1 MNGLERREK
10 MVRSD
15 EKIKKAMELA
25 GAELDAS
32 LLAEFADRYTPA
44 VSDAIDNL
52 KLRPGFMDMGIK
64 PMWPGARFAGYAAT
78 VEFVPSVT
86 FDEKGV
92 QNMLG
97 MFSKVGRNRAVVMS
111 MSGLNVAAGLGQVTS
126 MMAQRLGCAGGVVD
140 GPVRDLAQVNAL
152 RFPLFGRGCIPSS
165 VRGRMTLGSLMEPIK
180 CGGVLVNPGDLVFG
194 DISGVVVVPGNK
206 IKEVLAEANKIISAD
221 LFWQDQLNKGKS
233 PADIEK
239 EVPLP

>member
-1 MNGLERREK
+1 MSEK
-10 MVRSD
+10 DQKFARA
-15 EKIKKAMELA
+15 IELA
-25 GAELDAS
+25 AVELDLS
-32 LLAEFADRYTPA
+32 ILVEYGNLYSPA
-44 VSDAIDNL
+44 VSDALDNL

-78 VEFVPSVT
+78 VEFAPSAT

-92 QNMLG
+92 QKMLA
-97 MFSKVGRNRAVVMS
+97 MFNKVGKSRAVVMS

-126 MMAQRLGCAGGVVD
+126 MMAQRLGCTGGVVD

-165 VRGRMTLGSLMEPIK
+165 VRGRMSLGALMEPIK

-194 DISGVVVVPGNK
+194 DISGVVVVPGAK
-206 IKEVLAEANKIISAD
+206 VKEVLSEAKKIISAD
-221 LFWQDQLNKGKS
+221 VFWQDQLNKGKS